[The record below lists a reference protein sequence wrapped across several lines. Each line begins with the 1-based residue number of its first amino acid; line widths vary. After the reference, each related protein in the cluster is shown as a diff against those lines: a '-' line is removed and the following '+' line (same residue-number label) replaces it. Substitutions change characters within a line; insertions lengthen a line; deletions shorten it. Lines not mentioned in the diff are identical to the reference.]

1 MVGTSI
7 PRYGNSGIGSCADGF
22 VVDVDSVTGGINVGG
37 ASCVV
42 GTTTTGPEST
52 GCSPGV
58 LDGNS
63 GGPGSAG
70 TSGTEPLTPGGVGCA
85 PGPRVGT
92 ACPAPELRSGAGMFG
107 GAAVAPHDAVNS
119 ASATTA
125 DKATVRGF
133 GRSALGAS
141 VVVAVIGP
149 PGRFSFVV

>member
-70 TSGTEPLTPGGVGCA
+70 TSGTETLTQAESAAHPARGLAPPVLRPSYAPA
-85 PGPRVGT
+85 PGCSP
-92 ACPAPELRSGAGMFG
+92 
-107 GAAVAPHDAVNS
+107 
-119 ASATTA
+119 
-125 DKATVRGF
+125 
-133 GRSALGAS
+133 
-141 VVVAVIGP
+141 
-149 PGRFSFVV
+149 